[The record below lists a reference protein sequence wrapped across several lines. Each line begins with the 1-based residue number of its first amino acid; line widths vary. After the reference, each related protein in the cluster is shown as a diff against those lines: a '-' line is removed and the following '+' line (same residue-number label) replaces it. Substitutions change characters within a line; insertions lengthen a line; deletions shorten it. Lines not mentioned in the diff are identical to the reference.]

1 MPINENKNTPQNWAI
16 IPAAGR
22 GLRMGTGVSKLY
34 LPLNSGT
41 VIESSLSCFIHNEK
55 IAGIVVALHP
65 EDNYWAKLS
74 ISTNKP
80 IYTVIGGD
88 TRAQSVRN
96 ALDKVITISDPND
109 FVLVHDAARPC
120 LHLSDLDLLIQQLQQ
135 DEVGGILAT
144 PIIDTIKESIE
155 LEGNLNIKKTVS
167 RSNLWKALTPQMIRV
182 EILRKALNF
191 CFENKIKITDEA
203 SALEEIGIN
212 VKLIQGR
219 SDNIKITKPEDIKFA
234 GSILLNMGD

>member
-41 VIESSLSCFIHNEK
+41 VIETSLSCFIRNEN

-96 ALDKVITISDPND
+96 ALEKVITISEPND

-120 LHLSDLDLLIQQLQQ
+120 LHLSDLDLLIHQLQQ

-144 PIIDTIKESIE
+144 PVIDTIKESVE
-155 LEGNLNIKKTVS
+155 LGGNLNIKKTVN

-182 EILRKALNF
+182 EILCKALNF

-234 GSILLNMGD
+234 ESILLNMGN